1 MVLRLIRRPGEG
13 GMRRMIK
20 AIFYPLADTVSAFNI
35 FQYISFRS
43 AYAAVTALMISFLF
57 GPGVIRGLTRLNLR
71 QKVRTD
77 GPRTHLAKS
86 GTPTMGGVLIIIAL
100 AVSMILWQEITSL
113 YTWTVL
119 LAAGGF
125 GVLGFV
131 DDFLKITRG
140 NSDGLRAGV
149 KFSGQIVV
157 SFAVMLLIVITG
169 NPETTRLYI
178 PFFKNAV
185 LDMGLL
191 YIPFGMLL
199 IAGMSNAVNLTDGL
213 DGLAAGLVIIA
224 AAAFAALAYLT
235 GHSEFA
241 QYLYIPFLSGSGE
254 LTISAAAMLGASVG
268 FLWFNTHPAEVM
280 MGDTGSLTLGGLLA
294 VFALMLKKE
303 ILLLIIGGVFVIETL
318 SVIIQ
323 VLYFKRT
330 GRRVFRMAPL
340 HHHFELSGWAESKVV
355 ARFWIIG
362 GMFAILGLST
372 LKIQ

>member
-1 MVLRLIRRPGEG
+1 
-13 GMRRMIK
+13 MIK

-131 DDFLKITRG
+131 DDFLKITCG

>member
-1 MVLRLIRRPGEG
+1 
-13 GMRRMIK
+13 MIK

-149 KFSGQIVV
+149 KFSGQIIV

-191 YIPFGMLL
+191 YIPFGMIL

-303 ILLLIIGGVFVIETL
+303 ILLLIIGGVFVMETL

>member
-1 MVLRLIRRPGEG
+1 
-13 GMRRMIK
+13 MIK

-303 ILLLIIGGVFVIETL
+303 VLLLIIGGVFVIETL